1 MNMQSRKD
9 LENDLAVRIS
19 VDRETGLKT
28 EQ

>member
-9 LENDLAVRIS
+9 LENDLAVLIS